1 MPTTTY
7 LRCVSQGAA
16 GFLVSRLGTLGI
28 VAACAGAFVAVRAPL
43 STPEKLPEMQP
54 IMGLVY
60 YPQQEGESHV

>member
-1 MPTTTY
+1 MSSTTY

-16 GFLVSRLGTLGI
+16 GFLVSRFATLGI
-28 VAACAGAFVAVRAPL
+28 LAGCTGCFVAVRAPL
-43 STPEKLPEMQP
+43 STLEKLPEMQP